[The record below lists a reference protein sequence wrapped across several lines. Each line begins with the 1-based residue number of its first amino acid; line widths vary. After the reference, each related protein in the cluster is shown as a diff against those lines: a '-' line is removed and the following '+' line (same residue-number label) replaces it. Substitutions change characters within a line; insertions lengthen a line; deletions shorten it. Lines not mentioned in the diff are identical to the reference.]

1 MPKMTYP
8 WTCINFKKKAHQS
21 SHQLLTR
28 VATCLW
34 KDVNKGE
41 NLEFELWVSQFP
53 VGGSVYG
60 SFFKFPIFHCKRG
73 ELNEE
78 KTFPLLQL
86 HCQAVFCLITLGD
99 HRFSPANQQ
108 GSTKKKTLY
117 PDSTHGVST
126 GFCYIQVVCQTCLW
140 RNGCYR
146 IIPCILY
153 TISDLKK
160 NQDSQSIRT
169 PICFY
174 TLIFVA
180 SNGLHK
186 IHLPS
191 PQIGF
196 LEPFH
201 RDPLKGCAR
210 RRSAT
215 AKLVLGI
222 A

>member
-1 MPKMTYP
+1 M
-8 WTCINFKKKAHQS
+8 
-21 SHQLLTR
+21 
-28 VATCLW
+28 
-34 KDVNKGE
+34 G
-41 NLEFELWVSQFP
+41 
-53 VGGSVYG
+53 
-60 SFFKFPIFHCKRG
+60 
-73 ELNEE
+73 
-78 KTFPLLQL
+78 
-86 HCQAVFCLITLGD
+86 
-99 HRFSPANQQ
+99 RFSNFQFFTAKEVNSMRKRPFPFCSSIVKQCFVWSHLVIIVFHLQINKVLP
-108 GSTKKKTLY
+108 KKKTLY

>member
-1 MPKMTYP
+1 M
-8 WTCINFKKKAHQS
+8 
-21 SHQLLTR
+21 HQLQKEGPSIFASTTDKSRDLSLKRCKQGRKPGIWAMSVPISSWRFCIWVVFQISNFSLQKRWTQ
-28 VATCLW
+28 W
-34 KDVNKGE
+34 GKD
-41 NLEFELWVSQFP
+41 LSPFAAPLSS
-53 VGGSVYG
+53 SVLFDHTWWS
-60 SFFKFPIFHCKRG
+60 SFFTCKS
-73 ELNEE
+73 
-78 KTFPLLQL
+78 T
-86 HCQAVFCLITLGD
+86 
-99 HRFSPANQQ
+99 RFYQ
-108 GSTKKKTLY
+108 KKTLY

-186 IHLPS
+186 MHLPS